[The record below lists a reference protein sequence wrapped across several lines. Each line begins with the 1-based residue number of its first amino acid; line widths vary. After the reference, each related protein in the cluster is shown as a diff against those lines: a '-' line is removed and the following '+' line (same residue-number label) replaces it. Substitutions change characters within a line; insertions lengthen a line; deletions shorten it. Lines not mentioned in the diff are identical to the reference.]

1 AAMGVSVIV
10 STLIAFFVG
19 FGFRLTA
26 QTLGWE
32 EWEPWEPE
40 PLTVGEKARKTLGEG
55 LQTELDRNGGGS

>member
-1 AAMGVSVIV
+1 MA
-10 STLIAFFVG
+10 LAFVVG

-40 PLTVGEKARKTLGEG
+40 EAPEKARKTLGEG
-55 LQTELDRNGGGS
+55 LRAEFKGDK